1 MTSFDSYYCIDN
13 LVEYFLPDYL
23 LSKIMFLCL
32 SEKGEMKNDLL
43 TKSLTYISKFKD
55 RIIKNIQVFNNLS
68 SITSEFI

>member
-1 MTSFDSYYCIDN
+1 MS
-13 LVEYFLPDYL
+13 
-23 LSKIMFLCL
+23 LCL
-32 SEKGEMKNDLL
+32 SEKGEIKNDLL